1 MMLQSLLCPWSPE
14 VTDGDH
20 KNAGDKKL
28 SEAEDDE
35 REQGKKG
42 RSGGNRIG
50 QGTD

>member
-28 SEAEDDE
+28 SEEEEDE
-35 REQGKKG
+35 REEERRDRWRKQD
-42 RSGGNRIG
+42 RTGN
-50 QGTD
+50 D